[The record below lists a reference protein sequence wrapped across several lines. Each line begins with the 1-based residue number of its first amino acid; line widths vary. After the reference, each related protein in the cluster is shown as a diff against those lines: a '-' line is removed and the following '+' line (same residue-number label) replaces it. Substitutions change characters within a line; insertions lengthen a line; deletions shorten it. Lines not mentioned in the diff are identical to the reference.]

1 MLTGREHELLS
12 WWNAVVD
19 ALPFYV
25 LLVDEDHHIVA
36 WNRAMSQQF
45 QQVLDPRGAYC
56 PEVVHGLS
64 SPYEGCP
71 LEVAAKDGGVVERV
85 IHDHATDRW
94 IASAVYPTTML
105 TMARRRVFLH
115 FARDI
120 TPEKQS
126 QIDLAQSL
134 EHHKALGQLL
144 QLLSRCTSPEGV
156 LSCLI
161 DTTLDLSWMQGTC
174 GAAAFLAKDQQ
185 LDLVYSRAL
194 DRPFEER
201 CTRVAFGQC
210 ICGRVASERRA
221 IVSGDVQ
228 GTSLTLLD
236 EREHDH
242 GHAAFPLHYEGTA
255 LGVVNFYV
263 RSKAQLEPSQRAFL
277 EAAVGVATSALGQQL
292 SRVVAREASAKA
304 AALERELVELVIQS
318 QERERK
324 RIARELHDDLGQALS
339 ALLLDVRAMSQDNG
353 RSAAEICARMDQGV
367 RELVSRVS
375 TLAWDLRPAVLD
387 DLGLDSALSRHV
399 SNVVQRAGLEIDY
412 RFICAPE
419 LERRLPSD
427 IELALYRVT
436 QEALNNVVK
445 HAAAS
450 RVSVLVYR
458 HPDSVVLVVEDDGWG
473 FDVAATDKPKEGL
486 GLVGMRERTH
496 LLKGNFLI
504 ESAPGN
510 GTLIKVTLPF
520 HGKESGTAMP
530 TDQTSVRLPAS
541 ERTKATS

>member
-1 MLTGREHELLS
+1 MCELGNHLAMPEPLTLTGREHELLT

-36 WNRAMSQQF
+36 WNRAMRDQF
-45 QQVLDPRGAYC
+45 QQIVDPEGAYC

-64 SPYEGCP
+64 HPYEGCP
-71 LEVAAKDGGVVERV
+71 LESAAKDGSVVERV
-85 IHDHATDRW
+85 IHDRATDRW
-94 IASAVYPTTML
+94 VASAVYPTTLL
-105 TMARRRVFLH
+105 TTTHKRVFLH

-120 TPEKQS
+120 TTEKQS
-126 QIDLAQSL
+126 QNALAQSL
-134 EHHKALGQLL
+134 EHHKALGHLL
-144 QLLSRCTSPEGV
+144 QSLSDCTSPEGV
-156 LSCLI
+156 LKCLI
-161 DTTLDLSWMQGTC
+161 DTTLELSWMRGTC
-174 GAAAFLAKDQQ
+174 GAAAFLAKDEQ
-185 LDLVYSRAL
+185 LELVYSRAL

-210 ICGRVASERRA
+210 VCGRVASERRA
-221 IVSGDVQ
+221 IVSSDAQ
-228 GTSLTLLD
+228 DALLPVLD
-236 EREHDH
+236 QREHDH

-263 RSKAQLEPSQRAFL
+263 RSKVRLESSQRAFL
-277 EAAVGVATSALGQQL
+277 EAAVGVSTSALGQQL
-292 SRVVAREASAKA
+292 SRAVACEASAKA
-304 AALERELVELVIQS
+304 AALERELLDLVIQS

-353 RSAAEICARMDQGV
+353 RSAAEICSRMDQGV

-375 TLAWDLRPAVLD
+375 TLAWELRPAVLD
-387 DLGLDSALSRHV
+387 DLGLDSALSRYV
-399 SNVVQRAGLEIDY
+399 SKVVQRAGLEIDY

-445 HAAAS
+445 HANAS

-458 HPDSVVLVVEDDGWG
+458 KPNSVVLVVEDDGRG

-496 LLKGNFLI
+496 LLNGNLLI

-510 GTLIKVTLPF
+510 GTLVKVTLPLE
-520 HGKESGTAMP
+520 G
-530 TDQTSVRLPAS
+530 
-541 ERTKATS
+541 